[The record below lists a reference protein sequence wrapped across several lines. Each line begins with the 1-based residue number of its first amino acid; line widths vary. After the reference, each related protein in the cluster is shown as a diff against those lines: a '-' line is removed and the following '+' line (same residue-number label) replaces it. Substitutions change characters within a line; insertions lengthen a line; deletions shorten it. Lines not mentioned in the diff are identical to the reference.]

1 LIRCKKSKGF
11 SLIEVLIALVI
22 LAVAL
27 LALAGLMVQSTNSN
41 SWGSHLT
48 EASTFAQDKL
58 EELRMTTWPNLVSDS
73 DVRTGSTGINYT
85 RTWTVATN
93 TAGNLRTVNISISWT
108 DNINHTITILS
119 AITQ

>member
-1 LIRCKKSKGF
+1 MARSKKSKGF

-22 LAVAL
+22 LAIAL
-27 LALAGLMVQSTNSN
+27 LALAGLMVQTTNSN

-58 EELRMTTWPNLVSDS
+58 EELRMTRWANLISDT
-73 DVRTGSTGINYT
+73 DVRIGSTGTNYT

-93 TAGNLRTVNISISWT
+93 GTGNLRTVRISISWT
-108 DNINHTITILS
+108 DKTNHTITILS
-119 AITQ
+119 AITP

>member
-1 LIRCKKSKGF
+1 MKRSKKSKGF

-27 LALAGLMVQSTNSN
+27 LALAGLMVQSTSSN

-58 EELRMTTWPNLVSDS
+58 EELRMTTWPHLTSDS
-73 DVRTGSTGINYT
+73 DSRTGSTGTTYT
-85 RTWTVATN
+85 RTWTIATN
-93 TAGNLRTVNISISWT
+93 AAGNLRTVNISISWT
-108 DNINHTITILS
+108 DNTNHTITILS